1 MNWTLF
7 FISLSLL
14 QLGCLAAGLFLA
26 RGMKNN
32 SDYFLASREVSFF
45 PLMMTLVA
53 TQVGGGLV
61 LGAAEEASRYGWSV
75 LLYPLGQ
82 SLGFLLLAAGIG
94 KRMAVSGATTV
105 AELLEMA
112 FGSRSLRQVASLLSM
127 ISLFMIFVAQVI
139 ASKKFMVSLG
149 PHMGLDSGLAFS
161 FFWGVVILYTVF
173 GGLKGVIAIDL
184 IQAAFFAGVFVL
196 ALFAAYPLVPENLIP
211 FSPGFS
217 QSVQFGEEASG
228 KVIGWL
234 LMPLL
239 FMAIEQDMGQ
249 RCFAADSPK
258 TVTLATFGAAILTF
272 SLGVIPIFFGVL
284 YSTLGLS
291 KEEGGS
297 VFMSVIQKVTN
308 PEVSALMAVAI
319 LAVLMSTA
327 ISLINAI
334 SSNLTQDFKW
344 EKKEGAH
351 AIGIARVLTAVIA
364 VSGLFFSQFF
374 DNIVDLLIQSYD
386 LALSALFVPVMIALF
401 NKRGSKLAAWASFF
415 AGMGAFFLFRFIP
428 VEAPREV
435 LSLLISGLAYLVTA
449 KFFKI

>member
-1 MNWTLF
+1 
-7 FISLSLL
+7 
-14 QLGCLAAGLFLA
+14 
-26 RGMKNN
+26 
-32 SDYFLASREVSFF
+32 
-45 PLMMTLVA
+45 MMTLVA

-94 KRMAVSGATTV
+94 KRMALSGATTV

-196 ALFAAYPLVPENLIP
+196 ALFAAYPLVPENFI
-211 FSPGFS
+211 SFS
-217 QSVQFGEEASG
+217 QGVQFGEEASG
-228 KVIGWL
+228 KLVGWL

-249 RCFAADSPK
+249 RCFAADSPR

-284 YSTLGLS
+284 YSTLGIS

-401 NKRGSKLAAWASFF
+401 NKKGSKAAAWASFF

-428 VEAPREV
+428 IEAPREV

-449 KFFKI
+449 KIFKI